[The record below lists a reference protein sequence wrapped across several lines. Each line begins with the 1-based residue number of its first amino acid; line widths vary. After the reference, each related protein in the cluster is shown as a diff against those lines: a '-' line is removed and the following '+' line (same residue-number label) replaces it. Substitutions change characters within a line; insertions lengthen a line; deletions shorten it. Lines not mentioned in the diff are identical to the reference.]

1 MNFLERAQPLLE
13 RSFSVI
19 PLRPGAK
26 DTLPGIG
33 AKNRSRDIVQ
43 VREWAEQYPDANV
56 AIVADEEVAI
66 LESDDFERL
75 AQTIKLSTGETLPIT
90 LTACGSSPNRPHL
103 FFKHTEK
110 SRKVGCIA
118 LPGLFEARFVNQ
130 YVVGPGSVHPN
141 GSTYRF
147 LNDAPIVEIPDRLVD
162 GLVWLA
168 GAQKSERRNTTV
180 ERGKDGRVPE
190 GGRHYYRFSEL
201 GRLWDGQKTE
211 QEMLAIGLAL
221 NEQCDPPEPEAE
233 VLAEVRD
240 IMKRAPHDPGPQVV
254 IGRTETPEDWAP
266 MSADD
271 LVCLEIPPRTAILTE
286 SGSPVF
292 YESSVNQLLA
302 WRGTGKTLFG
312 LGLANAFASGGQI
325 LGFKADRPRKVL
337 YLDGELPLSQLQ
349 ERVRDLVALEN
360 RRNVQLFNPEMLPTP
375 RGIDLLHG
383 GDFAALKRMA
393 ARTKAEVLILDS
405 QSTLM
410 SGDSNKTEFQE
421 PRQAALRELRWM
433 GLCVIETHHLGKQ
446 GLQRGSSKNDDILD
460 MQIRLNRVKDWEPA
474 DGLLFELTYEK
485 IRHAARLDSGYQV
498 SLEDGL
504 WVRQESDELKSAAE
518 LFKQGKSEREV
529 ARELDITSSKAR
541 RLKIKASKQSLLE
554 LNERTASLREPQT
567 HLRGVCSRE
576 APEAGEAPPV
586 TPTK

>member
-1 MNFLERAQPLLE
+1 
-13 RSFSVI
+13 
-19 PLRPGAK
+19 
-26 DTLPGIG
+26 
-33 AKNRSRDIVQ
+33 
-43 VREWAEQYPDANV
+43 
-56 AIVADEEVAI
+56 
-66 LESDDFERL
+66 
-75 AQTIKLSTGETLPIT
+75 
-90 LTACGSSPNRPHL
+90 
-103 FFKHTEK
+103 
-110 SRKVGCIA
+110 
-118 LPGLFEARFVNQ
+118 
-130 YVVGPGSVHPN
+130 
-141 GSTYRF
+141 
-147 LNDAPIVEIPDRLVD
+147 
-162 GLVWLA
+162 
-168 GAQKSERRNTTV
+168 
-180 ERGKDGRVPE
+180 
-190 GGRHYYRFSEL
+190 
-201 GRLWDGQKTE
+201 
-211 QEMLAIGLAL
+211 
-221 NEQCDPPEPEAE
+221 
-233 VLAEVRD
+233 
-240 IMKRAPHDPGPQVV
+240 MKRAPHDPGPQVV

-349 ERVRDLVALEN
+349 ERVRDMVALEN

-393 ARTKAEVLILDS
+393 ARSKAEVLILDS